1 MEVTVNSFLMILR
14 PPTIYDRLKEEKETE
29 ITMERLIKSC
39 AKAAIELEKNASLG
53 VIVSIQELKNDG
65 SFLSS
70 ALNARGL
77 ALILSG
83 IEMKGWMCS

>member
-1 MEVTVNSFLMILR
+1 MIGS
-14 PPTIYDRLKEEKETE
+14 KKKETE
-29 ITMERLIKSC
+29 ITMEQFIKSY

-53 VIVSIQELKNDG
+53 AIVSIQELKNDG

-70 ALNARGL
+70 ALNACGL

-83 IEMKGWMCS
+83 IEMKDGLQRDSVFDENW